1 MPEIRFKNYNSEWHI
16 KQLSEIGTL
25 KAGGTPSTFVQSF
38 WNGNINWLQSGAVQN
53 NVVYPNAV
61 TKRISQEGL
70 EHSSAYIIKE
80 DSVLIAITGATCA
93 NVGYL
98 TFPSAANQSVVAIKN
113 GDETNS
119 KFLFQN
125 LLTQRAQILSF
136 RGGSAQGGVSL
147 STLKKIKVLVPTL
160 KEQNNIARLLSS
172 LDLMIENLTAKIVSL
187 NQFREA
193 SLCFMFPTS
202 NQASPTL
209 RFEGFSEPWKEV
221 SMNDVFT
228 ERHEISTITK
238 QLPQLSFTIAEGV
251 IFPEDRKSNKRDF
264 LIKDKDN
271 KKYLVTRRG
280 DIIYNPANVIYGAI
294 HQNHLTDGV
303 VLPIYKI
310 FKTEQ
315 DPNFM
320 EYLVRRPSFIK
331 EMTIYMEGTV
341 TKLKTLK
348 PESFLK
354 MKALI
359 APTLDEQKAIGSF
372 LRSLDERISIE
383 SHRLEKLKRIKTAC
397 LDKMFV

>member
-1 MPEIRFKNYNSEWHI
+1 M
-16 KQLSEIGTL
+16 SEIGTL

>member
-1 MPEIRFKNYNSEWHI
+1 M
-16 KQLSEIGTL
+16 SEIGTL

-280 DIIYNPANVIYGAI
+280 DII
-294 HQNHLTDGV
+294 
-303 VLPIYKI
+303 
-310 FKTEQ
+310 
-315 DPNFM
+315 
-320 EYLVRRPSFIK
+320 
-331 EMTIYMEGTV
+331 
-341 TKLKTLK
+341 
-348 PESFLK
+348 
-354 MKALI
+354 
-359 APTLDEQKAIGSF
+359 
-372 LRSLDERISIE
+372 
-383 SHRLEKLKRIKTAC
+383 
-397 LDKMFV
+397 

>member
-1 MPEIRFKNYNSEWHI
+1 M
-16 KQLSEIGTL
+16 SEIGTL

-303 VLPIYKI
+303 VSPIYKI